1 MSAVA
6 EAVAKEDCPVTLN
19 VPLEIREDVAVI
31 LPPVKVLIVA
41 VTALRRVAKKLED
54 VAFVLV
60 RLAIVP
66 VVL

>member
-1 MSAVA
+1 M
-6 EAVAKEDCPVTLN
+6 
-19 VPLEIREDVAVI
+19 AVI
-31 LPPVKVLIVA
+31 LPPVKVLMVA

-54 VAFVLV
+54 VALVLV

>member
-6 EAVAKEDCPVTLN
+6 EAVESVDCPVTER
-19 VPLEIREDVAVI
+19 VPLDVREEVAVI

-41 VTALRRVAKKLED
+41 VTALTRVAKKLED
-54 VAFVLV
+54 VALVLV